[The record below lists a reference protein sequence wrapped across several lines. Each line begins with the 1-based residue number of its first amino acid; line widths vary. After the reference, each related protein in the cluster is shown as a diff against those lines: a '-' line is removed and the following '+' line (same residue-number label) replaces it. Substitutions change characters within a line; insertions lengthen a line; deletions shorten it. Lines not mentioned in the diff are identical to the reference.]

1 MRAVKEGR
9 RCSCKVISAWGRG
22 FFRTWAVGTKSLFQA
37 VVQGGCLSLDLQHCA
52 PGSSPC
58 PPAAA
63 AHSPAGRAS
72 PWLPCKRTA
81 QSNSPGDFVR
91 FLPRILFIVLCN
103 RREME
108 KPKWPNR
115 IVKPSRDLLD
125 FYYCWL
131 SGIGLEVK
139 KNQFLKNHYT
149 LWVRRILNLLCRKHW
164 VPYGAIKGL
173 TYRVIH
179 TLTPCY
185 ILEISF

>member
-1 MRAVKEGR
+1 MGGEAFE
-9 RCSCKVISAWGRG
+9 
-22 FFRTWAVGTKSLFQA
+22 A

-52 PGSSPC
+52 PGNFPS

-63 AHSPAGRAS
+63 HSRAGRAS
-72 PWLPCKRTA
+72 PRLPCSRTA
-81 QSNSPGDFVR
+81 QSNSPGDFLR
-91 FLPRILFIVLCN
+91 FLLRILFIVLCN

-115 IVKPSRDLLD
+115 IEKPSRDLLD

-131 SGIGLEVK
+131 SGTGLEVK
-139 KNQFLKNHYT
+139 KTQFLKNHYT

>member
-1 MRAVKEGR
+1 MVSSGHKQWGQRAFPG
-9 RCSCKVISAWGRG
+9 CSSRWE
-22 FFRTWAVGTKSLFQA
+22 SQP
-37 VVQGGCLSLDLQHCA
+37 SLQHWA
-52 PGSSPC
+52 PGSAPSLPPSL

-63 AHSPAGRAS
+63 HSQAGRAS
-72 PWLPCKRTA
+72 PWLPCSRAA
-81 QSNSPGDFVR
+81 QSNSPGHLLR
-91 FLPRILFIVLCN
+91 FLPRILFRVLCN

-108 KPKWPNR
+108 NLSDQTGLWNHPET
-115 IVKPSRDLLD
+115 
-125 FYYCWL
+125 CWIFIIA
-131 SGIGLEVK
+131 GCLELAWEWK
-139 KNQFLKNHYT
+139 KTQFLKNHYI

>member
-1 MRAVKEGR
+1 MWFLQDMDSGEKEAFPG
-9 RCSCKVISAWGRG
+9 CSSRWMSQPRPAALCSWE
-22 FFRTWAVGTKSLFQA
+22 
-37 VVQGGCLSLDLQHCA
+37 LSL
-52 PGSSPC
+52 PSS
-58 PPAAA
+58 
-63 AHSPAGRAS
+63 SSTFPAGRAS
-72 PWLPCKRTA
+72 LWLPCKRTA
-81 QSNSPGDFVR
+81 QSNSPGDFLR

-139 KNQFLKNHYT
+139 KSQFLKNHYT

>member
-1 MRAVKEGR
+1 MGR
-9 RCSCKVISAWGRG
+9 KR
-22 FFRTWAVGTKSLFQA
+22 LFQA

-52 PGSSPC
+52 L
-58 PPAAA
+58 PPLQQQ
-63 AHSPAGRAS
+63 HIPSWQSLSVTPLQENCSKQQPRG
-72 PWLPCKRTA
+72 LP
-81 QSNSPGDFVR
+81 R

-115 IVKPSRDLLD
+115 VVKPSRDLLD

-139 KNQFLKNHYT
+139 KSQFLKNHYT